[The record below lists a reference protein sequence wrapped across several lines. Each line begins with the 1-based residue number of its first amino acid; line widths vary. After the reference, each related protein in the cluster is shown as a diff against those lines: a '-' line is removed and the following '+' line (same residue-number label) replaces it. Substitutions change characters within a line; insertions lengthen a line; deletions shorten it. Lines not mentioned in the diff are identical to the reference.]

1 MAEQGIQNADPF
13 EDYCTSLQTVLT
25 DMNKQYNDSR
35 SRAVQKKRD
44 AVNAMRQVVY
54 NHNENVVLPD
64 SFERFSDLPAITAVL
79 ARLNMVSIFLFSLCR
94 Y

>member
-35 SRAVQKKRD
+35 SLAVQKKRD
-44 AVNAMRQVVY
+44 AVNAMRQVVS